1 MFKLKTCSKI
11 VTTLQSAARY
21 CTSSSPLQLTL
32 AILKPDLV
40 QHPPNLQ
47 KVHQMIVDEKFLIV
61 RSKYLSLS
69 RSRAEDFYAE
79 HKGKFFYNRL
89 VTYMSSGRC
98 QPLILARPGAIGHW
112 RQLMGPTKVFSTR
125 FTQPAS
131 IRGQFGLTDTRNSGH
146 GSDSEQTAA
155 REIQFFFPE
164 FDVQEWNAGDRE
176 AFETGCVTFDEIDY
190 IHRTMNESST
200 PLSSRD

>member
-11 VTTLQSAARY
+11 VNNLQSAARY

-79 HKGKFFYNRL
+79 HEGKFFYPRL
-89 VTYMSSGRC
+89 YNYVRSG
-98 QPLILARPGAIGHW
+98 PLIALALEGDDVIGRW
-112 RQLMGPTKVFSTR
+112 RRLIGPTKVSKVKFE
-125 FTQPAS
+125 QPDCL
-131 IRGQFGLTDTRNSGH
+131 RYVVG
-146 GSDSEQTAA
+146 
-155 REIQFFFPE
+155 
-164 FDVQEWNAGDRE
+164 
-176 AFETGCVTFDEIDY
+176 
-190 IHRTMNESST
+190 
-200 PLSSRD
+200 

>member
-1 MFKLKTCSKI
+1 MFKLKNI
-11 VTTLQSAARY
+11 VTSTANYS
-21 CTSSSPLQLTL
+21 TSSSHLQLTL

-40 QHPPNLQ
+40 QHPPNVE
-47 KVHQMIVDEKFLIV
+47 KVRQMIVDEQFLIV

-89 VTYMSSGRC
+89 VTYMSSGWC
-98 QPLILARPGAIGHW
+98 QSLILARPGAIAHW

-146 GSDSEQTAA
+146 GSDSEETAA

-176 AFETGCVTFDEIDY
+176 AFETGLVTYDDIDY
-190 IHRTMNESST
+190 IHRITNGSQK
-200 PLSSRD
+200 PQK

>member
-1 MFKLKTCSKI
+1 MFKTCSKI
-11 VTTLQSAARY
+11 VDSMSSAAKY
-21 CTSSSPLQLTL
+21 STSSSPLQLTL

-47 KVHQMIVDEKFLIV
+47 KVRQMIVDEKFLIV

-89 VTYMSSGRC
+89 VTYMSSGKC
-98 QPLILARPGAIGHW
+98 QPLILARDGAIGHW

-146 GSDSEQTAA
+146 GSDSEENAA

-164 FDVQEWNAGDRE
+164 FDVQEWNAGDRI
-176 AFETGCVTFDEIDY
+176 AFETGSVIYDDIDY
-190 IHRTMNESST
+190 VHRIMNGSPK
-200 PLSSRD
+200 PLT

>member
-79 HKGKFFYNRL
+79 HEGKFFYNRL
-89 VTYMSSGRC
+89 VTYMSSGQC

-176 AFETGCVTFDEIDY
+176 AFETGCVTFDEKNY
-190 IHRTMNESST
+190 IHRTMNESSA

>member
-1 MFKLKTCSKI
+1 M
-11 VTTLQSAARY
+11 
-21 CTSSSPLQLTL
+21 
-32 AILKPDLV
+32 IL
-40 QHPPNLQ
+40 
-47 KVHQMIVDEKFLIV
+47 DEKFLIV

-79 HKGKFFYNRL
+79 HEGKFFYNRL

-98 QPLILARPGAIGHW
+98 QPLILARPGAILHW

-125 FTQPAS
+125 FTAPSS

-155 REIQFFFPE
+155 REIEFFFPE
-164 FDVQEWNAGDRE
+164 FDVKAWAAGDRA
-176 AFETGCVTFDEIDY
+176 AFEKGSVTFDESDY
-190 IHRTMNESST
+190 MHRVEISE
-200 PLSSRD
+200 P